1 MGEQRTLIAYFTK
14 GGVTRENTEIIAGI
28 LRDDFGHQVDVV
40 DLWTNRRPDIG
51 PYQVV
56 IVGSG
61 IRIGMW
67 YGRPKRFLK
76 NKALA
81 DKKVAIFLSSL
92 TAGNE
97 DTYDQGGGRGLRRA
111 LPLGTKDRPHQP

>member
-1 MGEQRTLIAYFTK
+1 LGEQRILIAYFTK
-14 GGVTRENTEIIAGI
+14 GGVTRENAEIIAGI

-40 DLWTNRRPDIG
+40 DLRTNRRPDIG

-67 YGRPKRFLK
+67 YGRPKRFLSR
-76 NKALA
+76 
-81 DKKVAIFLSSL
+81 SSP
-92 TAGNE
+92 TSGRWRSRPSEGASPR
-97 DTYDQGGGRGLRRA
+97 DQRPTSPTLRR
-111 LPLGTKDRPHQP
+111 